1 MNTKIKVLK
10 AGYFAGIPHGE
21 GSEIELT
28 ERQLA
33 CAKRRGREFEVIEN
47 FSDDGGPK
55 TEAPKEFDPE
65 NPEQVGVTGEKMQ
78 EEKSGFVSVK
88 ELKATLDD
96 AGIDYPATA
105 KKAELQKLVDEIH
118 DAEGLM

>member
-10 AGYFAGIPHGE
+10 AGFFAGILHQE
-21 GSEIELT
+21 GSEFELT

-33 CAKRRGREFEVIEN
+33 CAERRGREFEVIEN
-47 FSDDGGPK
+47 FSDNGGPK
-55 TEAPKEFDPE
+55 VEAPKAEAPK
-65 NPEQVGVTGEKMQ
+65 GEP

-105 KKAELQKLVDEIH
+105 KKGELQKLVDGITG
-118 DAEGLM
+118 AEDLM